1 MPKKKKARKFRRLP
15 PHKKLPAGEKKLT
28 PSARK
33 LYNRIYTFGVS
44 GCWMSNKTLAG
55 QMDCC
60 TKTIKRARKLL
71 FKRGDIIV
79 CRTLPRTWSCWAKT
93 HPAVKKKAILYFKG
107 GYLDNPFFEEP
118 EQKTVGGHFVPSEG
132 TFCPLS
138 RKNIG
143 ALTGSIPKGVPDK
156 GSRASPDTDL
166 TSGGGPPEP
175 PQQDAT
181 PRGIAAE
188 SGGAVPPQTP
198 PAVQSNKGQDSK
210 LRRKFKQ
217 LKKERVTDKKKYQQK
232 KYFPT

>member
-1 MPKKKKARKFRRLP
+1 MPKKKKTGKFRRLP
-15 PHKKLPAGEKKLT
+15 PHKKLPAAGRRLT

-44 GCWMSNKTLAG
+44 GCWMSNKTLAS

-71 FKRGDIIV
+71 FKRGDIIS

-107 GYLDNPFFEEP
+107 GYLDNPFFDEAEP
-118 EQKTVGGHFVPSEG
+118 KTVGGHFVPSEG
-132 TFCPLS
+132 TKCPLS

-143 ALTGSIPKGVPDK
+143 ALTGSIPKGDPDK
-156 GSRASPDTDL
+156 GSRALPSTDS

-175 PQQDAT
+175 PRQDAI
-181 PRGIAAE
+181 PSVAAE
-188 SGGAVPPQTP
+188 VAGGTAPPRP
-198 PAVQSNKGQDSK
+198 P
-210 LRRKFKQ
+210 RRFS
-217 LKKERVTDKKKYQQK
+217 RIRDRIRS
-232 KYFPT
+232 

>member
-28 PSARK
+28 ASARK

-44 GCWMSNKTLAG
+44 GCWMSNETLAG

-71 FKRGDIIV
+71 FERGDIIV

-118 EQKTVGGHFVPSEG
+118 GQKTVGGQNVPSGG
-132 TFCPLS
+132 TKCPLS
-138 RKNIG
+138 RKNRV
-143 ALTGSIPKGVPDK
+143 ALTGSILKGVPDK
-156 GSRASPDTDL
+156 GSRASPSTD
-166 TSGGGPPEP
+166 SISEGGPSEP
-175 PQQDAT
+175 PRQDAT
-181 PRGIAAE
+181 PSVDAE
-188 SGGAVPPQTP
+188 VPGGDNPPQTP
-198 PAVQSNKGQDSK
+198 PAVQSNKGQDSE
-210 LRRKFKQ
+210 LRRKFERLQ
-217 LKKERVTDKKKYQQK
+217 KKLGKGKKKYQQK

>member
-1 MPKKKKARKFRRLP
+1 
-15 PHKKLPAGEKKLT
+15 
-28 PSARK
+28 
-33 LYNRIYTFGVS
+33 
-44 GCWMSNKTLAG
+44 
-55 QMDCC
+55 MDCC

-71 FKRGDIIV
+71 FKRGDIIS

-107 GYLDNPFFEEP
+107 GYLDNPFFDEAEP
-118 EQKTVGGHFVPSEG
+118 KTVGGHFVPSEG
-132 TFCPLS
+132 TKCPLS

-143 ALTGSIPKGVPDK
+143 ALTGSIPKGDPDK
-156 GSRASPDTDL
+156 GSRALPSTDS

-175 PQQDAT
+175 PRQDAI
-181 PRGIAAE
+181 PSVAAE
-188 SGGAVPPQTP
+188 VAGGDGPPQTP

-210 LRRKFKQ
+210 LRRKFER